1 MNSLTFHQL
10 HLVQF
15 QRNPASQNLA
25 PKVGAMGIVIE
36 VDFTGNSHNCNCNR
50 NCVFIGRSTSDASAN
65 TTDLILMP
73 MFSYLLP
80 NFRELQTDWIGQLSA
95 EQIATCPLACQ
106 KQTENKTNIAMV
118 LYW

>member
-1 MNSLTFHQL
+1 MHINTLTGAYFG
-10 HLVQF
+10 
-15 QRNPASQNLA
+15 SQQKN
-25 PKVGAMGIVIE
+25 
-36 VDFTGNSHNCNCNR
+36 FTGK
-50 NCVFIGRSTSDASAN
+50 VFLKAIERFRSRLIVRISFGRSTSDASAN
-65 TTDLILMP
+65 TTDSILMP

-95 EQIATCPLACQ
+95 EQITTCPLACQ